1 MVNPRNRNNIQ
12 WHPVL
17 RTKPQA
23 NNFLICKNNFLISKR
38 DQRPPFGVPELSFRY
53 KFIPLVRSFQN
64 ARQLVNSARVICN
77 LDTSWETYLMGQIWA
92 RDNLKKKQ
100 CLLPSQFFFPV
111 LPRFCPVPVRCF
123 FFFPTKQARKH
134 LAVIT
139 WSFIYVTLCINYN
152 MYNSIHSPF

>member
-38 DQRPPFGVPELSFRY
+38 DQRPPFDVPELSFRY
-53 KFIPLVRSFQN
+53 KFIPLARSFQN
-64 ARQLVNSARVICN
+64 RGTTTRELGASNLQFRHQLRNLPHGADMSSRQL
-77 LDTSWETYLMGQIWA
+77 
-92 RDNLKKKQ
+92 KKQ
-100 CLLPSQFFFPV
+100 TMLTPFPVLLPSSTSF
-111 LPRFCPVPVRCF
+111 LPCTLPLFLFC
-123 FFFPTKQARKH
+123 FFPTKQARKH

-139 WSFIYVTLCINYN
+139 
-152 MYNSIHSPF
+152 